1 MKSHL
6 IFSVAFSML
15 MQGCMPAKS
24 SGGGTA
30 QPPVKTPTSDNQTGT
45 AGVLSDISAA
55 TMMVTQN
62 GAKVSLADI
71 AKRSS
76 SQISVFQFVGITCE
90 ECKTEGPYVA
100 QALSKYGS
108 TVSRTL
114 LFPNGISEY
123 QDSDYRRFSATHA
136 ANAPYAVD
144 DTLSVIKRTRAN
156 TTQYFG
162 IFIILNK
169 AGQGMILNATGAY
182 KTVDAAV
189 AKALGQ

>member
-15 MQGCMPAKS
+15 IQGCMPSKS
-24 SGGGTA
+24 NGGSS
-30 QPPVKTPTSDNQTGT
+30 QPPAKTPTSDNQTGT
-45 AGVLSDISAA
+45 VAVLSDIGAA

-62 GAKVSLADI
+62 GSKVSLADI

-90 ECKTEGPYVA
+90 ACKTEGPFVA
-100 QALSKYGS
+100 QAMSKYGS
-108 TVSRTL
+108 KVSRTL

-123 QDSDYRRFSATHA
+123 QDSDYRRFSTTYG
-136 ANAPYAVD
+136 ANAPYAID
-144 DTLSVIKRTRAN
+144 DTLAVIKRVRAN
-156 TTQYFG
+156 STQYFG

-169 AGQGMILNATGAY
+169 AGQGMILNATDAY

>member
-1 MKSHL
+1 MKSPL
-6 IFSVAFSML
+6 IFSVAFSIL
-15 MQGCMPAKS
+15 IQGCMPAKS
-24 SGGGTA
+24 SGGGTVP
-30 QPPVKTPTSDNQTGT
+30 PPVNTPTSDNPTET
-45 AGVLSDISAA
+45 AAVLSDIGAS

-90 ECKTEGPYVA
+90 ACKTEGPFVA
-100 QALSKYGS
+100 QAMSKFGS
-108 TVSRTL
+108 KVSRTL

-123 QDSDYRRFSATHA
+123 QDSDYRRFSTTYG
-136 ANAPYAVD
+136 ANAPYAID
-144 DTLSVIKRTRAN
+144 DTLAVIKRVREN
-156 TTQYFG
+156 STQYFG
-162 IFIILNK
+162 VFIILNK
-169 AGQGMILNATGAY
+169 AGQGMILNATDAY